1 MEQERPTSGILEQ
14 ALQCRPC
21 ARREATHFVLCKGG
35 KMRFLMA
42 LRGGEARLTR
52 SLVAYGG
59 KLALLMKL
67 LRLLPYRLLAA
78 AHMGY
83 FARASLHPAIAAMVP
98 EGHEWN
104 MLVGTYWPKQKLVLQ
119 CFRKGEPLCAFVKVG
134 NAASAAEM
142 HTEMDFLAAPHRFRL
157 IELPE
162 VLAMRR
168 AAVDCPFDI
177 LVTREFR
184 GDKAEPVL
192 TEDIYR
198 VYQELSADRRE
209 ENGQTL
215 ALSHGDFAPWNI
227 RRHGDRYIVFDWES
241 CAYRPA
247 GHDIVHFL
255 TAVYTNLHGLPLQ
268 AAVSRA
274 VADIRAYEPDFAIDE
289 AAFAKAYLEIMQL

>member
-14 ALQCRPC
+14 ALQCEPC
-21 ARREATHFVLCKGG
+21 ARCHATHFVLCKGG
-35 KMRFLMA
+35 KMRYLIS
-42 LRGGEARLTR
+42 LQGGVAPLTR

-67 LRLLPYRLLAA
+67 LRLLPYRLLTA

-83 FARASLHPAIAAMVP
+83 FAKVSLHPAIAAMVP
-98 EGHEWN
+98 ERHEWN

-119 CFRKGEPLCAFVKVG
+119 CFRKGEPHCVFVKVG

-142 HTEMDFLAAPHRFRL
+142 HTEMDFLAAPHHFRL
-157 IELPE
+157 IGLPE

-168 AAVDCPFDI
+168 AEGDCPFDI

-184 GDKAEPVL
+184 GAKVKPIL

-198 VYQELSADRRE
+198 MYQELSADRRT

-227 RRHGDRYIVFDWES
+227 RKQGDRYIVFDWES
-241 CAYRPA
+241 CAFRPV

-255 TAVYTNLHGLPLQ
+255 TAVYTNLHGMVL
-268 AAVSRA
+268 ADAVSRA
-274 VADIRAYEPDFAIDE
+274 VADIRAYEPDFTIDE
-289 AAFAKAYLEIMQL
+289 TAFTKAYLDIMQL

>member
-14 ALQCRPC
+14 ALQCTPC
-21 ARREATHFVLCKGG
+21 SRKEATHFVLCKGG
-35 KMRFLMA
+35 KMRYLIS
-42 LRGGEARLTR
+42 LQGGAARLTR

-67 LRLLPYRLLAA
+67 LSLLPYRLMAA
-78 AHMGY
+78 AHLGF
-83 FARASLHPAIAAMVP
+83 FARAELHPAIAAMVP
-98 EGHEWN
+98 EEHEWN

-119 CFRKGEPLCAFVKVG
+119 SFRKGEPLCAFVKVG
-134 NAASAAEM
+134 NTASAAEM
-142 HTEMDFLAAPHRFRL
+142 HTEMDFLATPHPFSL

-162 VLAMRR
+162 VLGMRR
-168 AAVDCPFDI
+168 AEEDCPFDI

-184 GDKAEPVL
+184 GDKVEPRM

-198 VYQELSADRRE
+198 IYRELSADVHE
-209 ENGQTL
+209 ENGQQL

-227 RRHGDRYIVFDWES
+227 RRHGNRYIVFDWES

-247 GHDIVHFL
+247 GHDAVHFL
-255 TAVYTNLHGLPLQ
+255 TAVYTNLHGMPLA

-274 VADIRAYEPDFAIDE
+274 VADIRAYEPEFVINE
-289 AAFAKAYLEIMQL
+289 AAFAKAYLDIMQL

>member
-1 MEQERPTSGILEQ
+1 MRYLISLRSG
-14 ALQCRPC
+14 
-21 ARREATHFVLCKGG
+21 AT
-35 KMRFLMA
+35 
-42 LRGGEARLTR
+42 RLTR

-83 FARASLHPAIAAMVP
+83 FAQARLHPAITAMVP

-119 CFRKGEPLCAFVKVG
+119 CFREGEPLCDFVKIG
-134 NAASAAEM
+134 NAASATEM
-142 HTEMDFLAAPHRFRL
+142 HTEMDFLAAPHQFSL
-157 IELPE
+157 IELPV

-168 AAVDCPFDI
+168 AGDDCPFDI

-184 GDKAEPVL
+184 GDKVEPVL

-198 VYQELSADRRE
+198 VYCELSADRRE
-209 ENGQTL
+209 ENGQML

-227 RRHGDRYIVFDWES
+227 RRHGDRYMVFDWES
-241 CAYRPA
+241 CAYRPV
-247 GHDIVHFL
+247 GHDAMHFL
-255 TAVYTNLHGLPLQ
+255 VAIYTNLHGLPLP

-274 VADIRAYEPDFAIDE
+274 VVDIRRFDPDFSHDE
-289 AAFAKAYLEIMQL
+289 GAFAKAYLDIMQL